1 METETLMEK
10 AEKLILDAKIA
21 NKEQVVVYTTT
32 SEDYTTTDGVL
43 SWDNLKDDVKDFYQN
58 LMIIYGKNL
67 KTNPKDLHKGEV
79 EYIILLPY
87 LSNKLFL

>member
-32 SEDYTTTDGVL
+32 SDDYTTTNDML

-58 LMIIYGKNL
+58 LMTIYGKNL
-67 KTNPKDLHKGEV
+67 KTNLKDLYKGEV

-87 LSNKLFL
+87 VSNKLFL